1 MTDEI
6 KAAETVMPLAK
17 PKGKER
23 FRNNGTTVLVLP
35 SGRCLQGGLIED
47 DLDSATR
54 DMWLENGTIVRA

>member
-1 MTDEI
+1 MSDE
-6 KAAETVMPLAK
+6 TAK
-17 PKGKER
+17 QPEVPAPAKLKGKER